1 MDYSSVNGC
10 CIFLRGQGKMTTDMT
25 EGKIIPQLTGF
36 TIPLILGNLFQLT
49 YNAADSV
56 IVGKFVGDDALAA
69 VGTAGPIMNM
79 VILFISGMCMGA
91 GILMSTQYG
100 AKKYAQLECQIST
113 AMIGGLAFSAAVTVL
128 LLIFAHP
135 LLVLLQVP
143 QDIIG
148 TAAVYLRIIFSGL
161 TFTFIYNFFSN
172 TLRALG
178 DSRAPLIFL
187 IISAVLNVVL
197 DLFFVLVL
205 RWGVPGSALATV
217 LSEALR
223 CLFCLGYIKKK
234 VPLLCLGE
242 KWKVFDRA
250 VLGRTFSYGI
260 TSALQ
265 QMCVQLG
272 KICVQTIVNVQ
283 GVAFIAAFTAINRVD
298 DFAMTPQ
305 QNIAHASTTFMAQN
319 RGAGKNRRMKQGFYC
334 TILLETIYTA
344 VVLALVFG
352 FSRQIMELFVGN
364 DSEEVVTLGI
374 SYLKLIAFM
383 YVMPAATNIIQG
395 FFRGLGDLK
404 VTLISTI
411 LNMSAR
417 FLTAWIMI
425 HIMHGGFDRLAWA
438 NFFGWIAMLA
448 FQIPMITHRWKKLFV
463 RKKKRSGDTDPN
475 TYPAG

>member
-1 MDYSSVNGC
+1 
-10 CIFLRGQGKMTTDMT
+10 MT

-36 TIPLILGNLFQLT
+36 TIPLVLGNLFQLT

-56 IVGKFVGDDALAA
+56 IVGKFGGDDALAA

-100 AKKYAQLECQIST
+100 AKKYGQLERQVST
-113 AMIGGLAFSAAVTVL
+113 AMIGGIGFSIGVTVL
-128 LLIFAHP
+128 LMIFARP
-135 LLVLLQVP
+135 LLGLLQVP

-148 TAAVYLRIIFSGL
+148 SAAVYLRIIFGGL
-161 TFTFIYNFFSN
+161 IFTFIYNFFSN

-178 DSRAPLIFL
+178 DSRAPLFFL
-187 IISAVLNVVL
+187 IISAFLNIVL
-197 DLFFVLVL
+197 DLSFVVALD
-205 RWGVPGSALATV
+205 WGVPGSAAATV
-217 LSEALR
+217 LSEALC
-223 CLFCLGYIKKK
+223 CLFCLGYIKRQ
-234 VPLLCLGE
+234 VPLLCLGR
-242 KWKVFDRA
+242 KWGVFDRA

-283 GVAFIAAFTAINRVD
+283 GVEFIAAFTAINRVD

-319 RGAGKNRRMKQGFYC
+319 RGAGKLRRMKQGFYC
-334 TILLETIYTA
+334 TILLEAVYTA
-344 VVLALVFG
+344 VVLALVFV
-352 FSRQIMELFVGN
+352 FSRQIMELFVGE
-364 DSEEVVTLGI
+364 DSGEVVSLGI
-374 SYLKLIAFM
+374 SYLKLISLM

-417 FLTAWIMI
+417 FLSAWIMI
-425 HIMHGGFDRLAWA
+425 HILHGGFERLAWA
-438 NFFGWIAMLA
+438 NFWGWVAMLL
-448 FQIPMITHRWKKLFV
+448 FQIPMICFR
-463 RKKKRSGDTDPN
+463 RKKTFGRELSHNEETK
-475 TYPAG
+475 A

>member
-1 MDYSSVNGC
+1 
-10 CIFLRGQGKMTTDMT
+10 MTTDMT

-36 TIPLILGNLFQLT
+36 TVPLILGNLFQLT

-69 VGTAGPIMNM
+69 VGTAGPVMNM

-100 AKKYAQLECQIST
+100 AKKYAQLERQVST
-113 AMIGGLAFSAAVTVL
+113 AMIGGLGFSAAVTVL
-128 LLIFAHP
+128 LLVFAHP

-148 TAAVYLRIIFSGL
+148 SAAVYLRIIFGGL
-161 TFTFIYNFFSN
+161 IFTFIYNFFSN

-187 IISAVLNVVL
+187 IISAALNVVL
-197 DLFFVLVL
+197 DLFFVLAL
-205 RWGVPGSALATV
+205 EWGVPGSALATV
-217 LSEALR
+217 LSEALC

-234 VPLLCLGE
+234 VPLLCLGK

-319 RGAGKNRRMKQGFYC
+319 RGAGKIRRMKQGFYC

-344 VVLALVFG
+344 VVLALVFL

-374 SYLKLIAFM
+374 SYLELIAFM
-383 YVMPAATNIIQG
+383 YVMPEATNIIQG

-404 VTLISTI
+404 VTLVSTI
-411 LNMSAR
+411 LNMSSR
-417 FLTAWIMI
+417 FLSAWVMI

-438 NFFGWIAMLA
+438 NFFGWVAMLA
-448 FQIPMITHRWKKLFV
+448 FQIPMIVCRW
-463 RKKKRSGDTDPN
+463 RKVFSEGEN
-475 TYPAG
+475 HS

>member
-1 MDYSSVNGC
+1 
-10 CIFLRGQGKMTTDMT
+10 MTTDMT

-36 TIPLILGNLFQLT
+36 TVPLILGNLFQLT

-69 VGTAGPIMNM
+69 VGTAGPVMNM

-100 AKKYAQLECQIST
+100 AKKYAQLERQVST
-113 AMIGGLAFSAAVTVL
+113 AMIGGLGFSAAVTVL
-128 LLIFAHP
+128 LLVFAHP
-135 LLVLLQVP
+135 LLALLQVP

-148 TAAVYLRIIFSGL
+148 SAAVYLRIIFGGL
-161 TFTFIYNFFSN
+161 IFTFIYNFFSN

-187 IISAVLNVVL
+187 IISAALNVVL

-205 RWGVPGSALATV
+205 GWGVPGSALATV
-217 LSEALR
+217 LSEALC

-234 VPLLCLGE
+234 VPLLCLGK

-319 RGAGKNRRMKQGFYC
+319 RGAGKIRRMKQGFYC

-344 VVLALVFG
+344 VVLALVFL
-352 FSRQIMELFVGN
+352 FSRQIMELFVGS

-374 SYLKLIAFM
+374 SYLELIAFM
-383 YVMPAATNIIQG
+383 YVMPEATNIIQG

-404 VTLISTI
+404 VTLVSTI
-411 LNMSAR
+411 LNMSSR
-417 FLTAWIMI
+417 FLSAWVMI

-438 NFFGWIAMLA
+438 NFFGWVAMLA
-448 FQIPMITHRWKKLFV
+448 FQIPMIVCRWKKVFSEGENHSI
-463 RKKKRSGDTDPN
+463 RQN
-475 TYPAG
+475 

>member
-1 MDYSSVNGC
+1 
-10 CIFLRGQGKMTTDMT
+10 MTTDMT

-36 TIPLILGNLFQLT
+36 TVPLILGNLFQLT

-69 VGTAGPIMNM
+69 VGTAGPVMNM

-100 AKKYAQLECQIST
+100 AKKYAQLERQVST
-113 AMIGGLAFSAAVTVL
+113 AMIGGLGFSAAVTVL
-128 LLIFAHP
+128 LLVFAHP

-148 TAAVYLRIIFSGL
+148 SAAVYLRIIFGGL
-161 TFTFIYNFFSN
+161 IFTFIYNFFSN

-187 IISAVLNVVL
+187 IISAALNVVL
-197 DLFFVLVL
+197 DLFFVLAL
-205 RWGVPGSALATV
+205 EWGVPGSALATV
-217 LSEALR
+217 LSEALC

-234 VPLLCLGE
+234 VPLLCLGK

-319 RGAGKNRRMKQGFYC
+319 RGAGKIRRMKQGFYC

-344 VVLALVFG
+344 VVLALVFL

-374 SYLKLIAFM
+374 SYLELIAFM
-383 YVMPAATNIIQG
+383 YVMPEATNIIQG

-404 VTLISTI
+404 VTLVSTI
-411 LNMSAR
+411 LNMSSR
-417 FLTAWIMI
+417 FLSAWVMI

-438 NFFGWIAMLA
+438 NFFGWVAMLDHSIR
-448 FQIPMITHRWKKLFV
+448 Q
-463 RKKKRSGDTDPN
+463 N
-475 TYPAG
+475 

>member
-1 MDYSSVNGC
+1 MDYSSVDGC

-36 TIPLILGNLFQLT
+36 TIPFILGNLFQLT

-217 LSEALR
+217 LSEALC

-319 RGAGKNRRMKQGFYC
+319 RGAGKMLRMKQGFYC

-344 VVLALVFG
+344 AVLVIVFG

-374 SYLKLIAFM
+374 SYLELIAFM

-404 VTLISTI
+404 VTLVSTI
-411 LNMSAR
+411 LNMSSR
-417 FLTAWIMI
+417 FLSAWVMI

-438 NFFGWIAMLA
+438 NFFGWVAMLA
-448 FQIPMITHRWKKLFV
+448 FQIPMIVCRW
-463 RKKKRSGDTDPN
+463 RKVFSEEEN
-475 TYPAG
+475 HS

>member
-1 MDYSSVNGC
+1 
-10 CIFLRGQGKMTTDMT
+10 MTTDMT

-36 TIPLILGNLFQLT
+36 TIPLVLGNLFQLT

-91 GILMSTQYG
+91 GIFMSTQYG
-100 AKKYAQLECQIST
+100 AKKYGQLERQVST
-113 AMIGGLAFSAAVTVL
+113 AMIGGIGFSIGVTVL
-128 LLIFAHP
+128 LMIFACP
-135 LLVLLQVP
+135 LLGLLQVP

-148 TAAVYLRIIFSGL
+148 SAAVYLRIIFGGL
-161 TFTFIYNFFSN
+161 IFTFIYNFFSN

-178 DSRAPLIFL
+178 DSRAPLFFL
-187 IISAVLNVVL
+187 IISAFLNIVL
-197 DLFFVLVL
+197 DLSFVVALD
-205 RWGVPGSALATV
+205 WGVPGSAAATV
-217 LSEALR
+217 LSEALC
-223 CLFCLGYIKKK
+223 CLFCLGYIKRQ
-234 VPLLCLGE
+234 VPLLCLGR
-242 KWKVFDRA
+242 KWGVFDRA

-283 GVAFIAAFTAINRVD
+283 GVEFIAAFTAINRVD

-319 RGAGKNRRMKQGFYC
+319 RGAGKLRRMKQGFYC
-334 TILLETIYTA
+334 TILLEAVYTA
-344 VVLALVFG
+344 VVLALVFV
-352 FSRQIMELFVGN
+352 FSRQIMELFVGE
-364 DSEEVVTLGI
+364 DSGEVVSLGI
-374 SYLKLIAFM
+374 SYLKLISLM

-417 FLTAWIMI
+417 FLSAWIMI
-425 HIMHGGFDRLAWA
+425 HILHGGFERLAWA
-438 NFFGWIAMLA
+438 NFWGWVAMLL
-448 FQIPMITHRWKKLFV
+448 FQIPMICFRWKKTFGRELSHNEET
-463 RKKKRSGDTDPN
+463 K
-475 TYPAG
+475 A

>member
-1 MDYSSVNGC
+1 MLYFIV
-10 CIFLRGQGKMTTDMT
+10 RGLEDMTTDMT

-36 TIPLILGNLFQLT
+36 TVPLILGNLFQLT

-69 VGTAGPIMNM
+69 VGTAGPVMNM

-100 AKKYAQLECQIST
+100 AKKYAQLERQVST
-113 AMIGGLAFSAAVTVL
+113 AMIGGLGFSAAVTVL
-128 LLIFAHP
+128 LLVFAHP

-148 TAAVYLRIIFSGL
+148 SAAVYLRIIFGGL
-161 TFTFIYNFFSN
+161 IFTFIYNFFSN

-187 IISAVLNVVL
+187 IISAALNVVL
-197 DLFFVLVL
+197 DLFFVLAL
-205 RWGVPGSALATV
+205 EWGVPGSALATV
-217 LSEALR
+217 LSEALC

-234 VPLLCLGE
+234 VPLLCLGK

-319 RGAGKNRRMKQGFYC
+319 RGAGKIHRMKQGFYC

-344 VVLALVFG
+344 VVLALVFL

-374 SYLKLIAFM
+374 SYLELIAFM
-383 YVMPAATNIIQG
+383 YVMPEATNIIQG

-404 VTLISTI
+404 VTLVSTI
-411 LNMSAR
+411 LNMSSR
-417 FLTAWIMI
+417 FLSAWVMI

-438 NFFGWIAMLA
+438 NFFGWVAMLA
-448 FQIPMITHRWKKLFV
+448 FQIPMIVCRW
-463 RKKKRSGDTDPN
+463 RKVFSEGEN
-475 TYPAG
+475 HS

>member
-1 MDYSSVNGC
+1 MDYSSVDGC

-187 IISAVLNVVL
+187 IISAILNVAL

-205 RWGVPGSALATV
+205 KWGVPGSALATV
-217 LSEALR
+217 LSEALC

-374 SYLKLIAFM
+374 SYLELIAFM

-417 FLTAWIMI
+417 FFSAWIMI

-448 FQIPMITHRWKKLFV
+448 FQIPMITHRWKKIFV

>member
-1 MDYSSVNGC
+1 
-10 CIFLRGQGKMTTDMT
+10 MTTDMT

-36 TIPLILGNLFQLT
+36 TVPLILGNLFQLT

-69 VGTAGPIMNM
+69 VGTAGPVMNM

-100 AKKYAQLECQIST
+100 AKKYAQLERQVST
-113 AMIGGLAFSAAVTVL
+113 AMIGGLGFSAAVTVL
-128 LLIFAHP
+128 LLVFAHP

-148 TAAVYLRIIFSGL
+148 SAAVYLRIIFGGL
-161 TFTFIYNFFSN
+161 IFTFIYNFFSN

-187 IISAVLNVVL
+187 IISAALNVVL
-197 DLFFVLVL
+197 DLFFVLAL
-205 RWGVPGSALATV
+205 EWGVPGSALATV
-217 LSEALR
+217 LSEALC

-234 VPLLCLGE
+234 VPLLCLGK

-319 RGAGKNRRMKQGFYC
+319 RGAGKIRRMKQGFYC

-344 VVLALVFG
+344 VVLALVFL

-374 SYLKLIAFM
+374 SYLELIAFM
-383 YVMPAATNIIQG
+383 YVMPEATNIIQG

-404 VTLISTI
+404 VTLVSTI
-411 LNMSAR
+411 LNMSSR
-417 FLTAWIMI
+417 FLSAWVMI

-438 NFFGWIAMLA
+438 NFFGWVAMLA
-448 FQIPMITHRWKKLFV
+448 FQIPMIVCRWKKVF
-463 RKKKRSGDTDPN
+463 SEEEN
-475 TYPAG
+475 HS

>member
-1 MDYSSVNGC
+1 MDYSSVDGC

-135 LLVLLQVP
+135 LLAILQVP

-148 TAAVYLRIIFSGL
+148 SAAVYLRIIFGGL
-161 TFTFIYNFFSN
+161 IFTFIYNFFSN

-217 LSEALR
+217 LSEALC

-344 VVLALVFG
+344 AVLTLVFG

-374 SYLKLIAFM
+374 SYLELIAFM

-417 FLTAWIMI
+417 FFSAWIMI

-448 FQIPMITHRWKKLFV
+448 FQIPMITHRWKKIFV

>member
-1 MDYSSVNGC
+1 
-10 CIFLRGQGKMTTDMT
+10 MTTDMT
-25 EGKIIPQLTGF
+25 KGPIIPQLTEF
-36 TIPLILGNLFQLT
+36 TIPLVLGNLFQLT

-172 TLRALG
+172 TLRALW

-187 IISAVLNVVL
+187 IISAILNVAL

-205 RWGVPGSALATV
+205 KWGVPGSALATV
-217 LSEALR
+217 LSEALC
-223 CLFCLGYIKKK
+223 CLFCLGYIRKK
-234 VPLLCLGE
+234 VPLLCLGK
-242 KWKVFDRA
+242 KWRVFDRA

-319 RGAGKNRRMKQGFYC
+319 RGAGKIRRMKQGFYC
-334 TILLETIYTA
+334 TILLETVYTA
-344 VVLALVFG
+344 VVLALVFL

-364 DSEEVVTLGI
+364 DSEEVVTLGAA
-374 SYLKLIAFM
+374 YLKLIALM
-383 YVMPAATNIIQG
+383 YVMPEATNIIQG

-404 VTLISTI
+404 VTLVSTI

-417 FLTAWIMI
+417 FLSAWIMI

-438 NFFGWIAMLA
+438 NFFGWVAMLA
-448 FQIPMITHRWKKLFV
+448 FQIPMIVCRWKKVF
-463 RKKKRSGDTDPN
+463 REG
-475 TYPAG
+475 

>member
-1 MDYSSVNGC
+1 
-10 CIFLRGQGKMTTDMT
+10 MT
-25 EGKIIPQLTGF
+25 EGRIIPQLTGF
-36 TIPLILGNLFQLT
+36 TIPLVLGNLFQLT

-100 AKKYAQLECQIST
+100 AKKYGQLERQVST
-113 AMIGGLAFSAAVTVL
+113 AMIGGIGFSIGVTVL
-128 LLIFAHP
+128 LMIFARP
-135 LLVLLQVP
+135 LLGLLQVP

-148 TAAVYLRIIFSGL
+148 SAAVYLRIIFGGL
-161 TFTFIYNFFSN
+161 IFTFIYNFFSN

-178 DSRAPLIFL
+178 DSRAPLFFL
-187 IISAVLNVVL
+187 IISAFLNIVL
-197 DLFFVLVL
+197 DLSFVVALD
-205 RWGVPGSALATV
+205 WGVPGSAAATV
-217 LSEALR
+217 LSEALC
-223 CLFCLGYIKKK
+223 CLFCLGYIKRQ
-234 VPLLCLGE
+234 VPLLCLGR
-242 KWKVFDRA
+242 KWGVFDRA

-283 GVAFIAAFTAINRVD
+283 GVEFIAAFTAINRVD

-319 RGAGKNRRMKQGFYC
+319 RGAGKLRRMKQGFYC
-334 TILLETIYTA
+334 TILLEAVYTA
-344 VVLALVFG
+344 VVLALVFV
-352 FSRQIMELFVGN
+352 FSRQIMELFVGE
-364 DSEEVVTLGI
+364 DSGEVVSLGI
-374 SYLKLIAFM
+374 SYLKLISLM

-417 FLTAWIMI
+417 FLSAWIMI
-425 HIMHGGFDRLAWA
+425 HILHGGFERLAWA
-438 NFFGWIAMLA
+438 NFWGWVAMLL
-448 FQIPMITHRWKKLFV
+448 FQIPMICFRWKKTFGRELSHNEET
-463 RKKKRSGDTDPN
+463 K
-475 TYPAG
+475 A

>member
-1 MDYSSVNGC
+1 
-10 CIFLRGQGKMTTDMT
+10 MTTDMT

-148 TAAVYLRIIFSGL
+148 SAAVYLRIIFGGL
-161 TFTFIYNFFSN
+161 IFTFIYNFFSN

-205 RWGVPGSALATV
+205 KWGVPGSALATV
-217 LSEALR
+217 LSEALC

-344 VVLALVFG
+344 AVLVIVFG

-448 FQIPMITHRWKKLFV
+448 FQIPMITHRWKKIFV

>member
-1 MDYSSVNGC
+1 
-10 CIFLRGQGKMTTDMT
+10 MTTDMT

-36 TIPLILGNLFQLT
+36 TVPLILGNLFQLT

-69 VGTAGPIMNM
+69 VGTAGPVMNM

-100 AKKYAQLECQIST
+100 AKKYAQLERQVST
-113 AMIGGLAFSAAVTVL
+113 AMLGGLGFSAAVTVL
-128 LLIFAHP
+128 LLVFAHP

-148 TAAVYLRIIFSGL
+148 SAAVYLRIIFGGL
-161 TFTFIYNFFSN
+161 IFTFIYNFFSN

-187 IISAVLNVVL
+187 IISAALNVVL
-197 DLFFVLVL
+197 DLFFVLAL
-205 RWGVPGSALATV
+205 EWGVPGSALATV
-217 LSEALR
+217 LSEALC

-234 VPLLCLGE
+234 VPLLCLGK

-319 RGAGKNRRMKQGFYC
+319 RGAGKIRRMKQGFYC

-344 VVLALVFG
+344 VVLALVFL

-374 SYLKLIAFM
+374 SYLELIAFM
-383 YVMPAATNIIQG
+383 YVMPEATNIIQG

-404 VTLISTI
+404 VTLVSTI
-411 LNMSAR
+411 LNMSSR
-417 FLTAWIMI
+417 FLSAWVMI
-425 HIMHGGFDRLAWA
+425 HIMHGGFDRLTWA
-438 NFFGWIAMLA
+438 NFFGWVAMLA
-448 FQIPMITHRWKKLFV
+448 FQIPMIVCRW
-463 RKKKRSGDTDPN
+463 RKVFSEEEN
-475 TYPAG
+475 HS

>member
-1 MDYSSVNGC
+1 
-10 CIFLRGQGKMTTDMT
+10 MTTDMT

-36 TIPLILGNLFQLT
+36 TVPLILGNLFQLT

-69 VGTAGPIMNM
+69 VGTAGPVMNM

-100 AKKYAQLECQIST
+100 AKKYAQLERQVST
-113 AMIGGLAFSAAVTVL
+113 AMLGGLGFSAAVTVL
-128 LLIFAHP
+128 LLVFAHP
-135 LLVLLQVP
+135 LLALLQVP

-148 TAAVYLRIIFSGL
+148 SAAVYLRIIFGGL
-161 TFTFIYNFFSN
+161 IFTFIYNFFSN

-187 IISAVLNVVL
+187 IISAALNVVL

-205 RWGVPGSALATV
+205 EWGVPGSALATV
-217 LSEALR
+217 LSEALC

-234 VPLLCLGE
+234 VPLLCLGK

-319 RGAGKNRRMKQGFYC
+319 RGAGKIRRMKQGFYC

-344 VVLALVFG
+344 VVLALVFL

-374 SYLKLIAFM
+374 SYLELIAFM
-383 YVMPAATNIIQG
+383 YVMPEATNIIQG

-404 VTLISTI
+404 VTLVSTI
-411 LNMSAR
+411 LNMSSR
-417 FLTAWIMI
+417 FLSAWVMI

-438 NFFGWIAMLA
+438 NFFGWVAMLA
-448 FQIPMITHRWKKLFV
+448 FQIPMIVCRWKKVFSEGENHSI
-463 RKKKRSGDTDPN
+463 RQN
-475 TYPAG
+475 